1 MDRQS
6 YDKKKNVVKKKT
18 LSGNDE
24 IEIYQIEQEISD
36 EITDR
41 EFKKLEEVVGE
52 LDNNTHTNIWKEM
65 KKAFPSKQKPL
76 PTGVKISLLRRLQA
90 QTLHNATPPIC
101 KINPF
106 RKMTVTFEPLMR
118 F

>member
-1 MDRQS
+1 MA
-6 YDKKKNVVKKKT
+6 
-18 LSGNDE
+18 
-24 IEIYQIEQEISD
+24 
-36 EITDR
+36 DR

-52 LDNNTHTNIWKEM
+52 LDNNIHTDIWKEM

-76 PTGVKISLLRRLQA
+76 PTVVRTSLLRRLQA
-90 QTLHNATPPIC
+90 QTLHDATPPIC

-106 RKMTVTFEPLMR
+106 RKMTVTFEPLMQ